1 MLELIQVVI
10 GGAFTKLIEQFGVV
24 FVGPGVYPPPGVSD
38 WGSRGETVL
47 EALHG
52 DIAGALDL
60 EAIALAGVACGNASQ
75 AGGVGGVCGAGGR
88 VGSGAGIERDAV
100 GGGCAARLVG
110 IGGSDVVSRVGGGG
124 DASEDVATAI
134 LQGDVAARAIGGVEG
149 GIWRMDGLISGRVAW
164 KTSPS
169 NGGAYVCH
177 YWSWHA
183 RLSGTWNRS

>member
-10 GGAFTKLIEQFGVV
+10 CGAFTKLIEQFGVV
-24 FVGPGVYPPPGVSD
+24 FVGPGIYPPPGVSD

-75 AGGVGGVCGAGGR
+75 AGRVGGVRGAGGR
-88 VGSGAGIERDAV
+88 EGTGAGIGIERDAV

-149 GIWRMDGLISGRVAW
+149 RIWRMDGLISGRVAW
-164 KTSPS
+164 KT
-169 NGGAYVCH
+169 NI
-177 YWSWHA
+177 
-183 RLSGTWNRS
+183 TE